1 MKLPTGLSR
10 QIMLSMTAVVLG
22 SVLLVILGSYAFYA
36 LFLAYWPST
45 ISTVE
50 DMSPSAPEWAWMILT
65 TLSALTLAATV
76 AVKLSQRILLP
87 LTSVAESLRKIAK
100 GELSARA
107 ISVDASLGEAALLV
121 DDFNLMAERLQRLA
135 QEQVFWNAAIAHEL
149 RTPVTILRG
158 RLQGLAEGVFEPSQ
172 AQFWSLLG
180 QIEGLAR
187 LIEDLRILSL
197 ADSQHLEL
205 QLSEVDLSADIAGVV
220 HLLEAGLHAAGLQ
233 VHTEIKANVMRCDPV
248 RIRQALLALLENA
261 RRYASPG
268 TLRIQTRI
276 EQECCVVSV
285 EDEGPGISADMA
297 ERVFDAFQRGE
308 HGHSRER
315 GGSGLGLAVVRAIA
329 HAHGGSASCRPGDK
343 AGSLFELR
351 WPV

>member
-10 QIMLSMTAVVLG
+10 QIVLSMTTVVLG
-22 SVLLVILGSYAFYA
+22 AVLLVILGSYAFYA
-36 LFLAYWPST
+36 LFLAYWPAT

-50 DMSPSAPEWAWMILT
+50 DMSPSGPEWAWMILT
-65 TLSALTLAATV
+65 TLVALALAATV

-107 ISVDASLGEAALLV
+107 VSVDQSLGETALLV
-121 DDFNLMAERLQRLA
+121 DDFNTMAERLQRLA
-135 QEQVFWNAAIAHEL
+135 QEQIFWNAAIAHEL

-158 RLQGLAEGVFEPSQ
+158 RLQGLAEGVFEPSPG
-172 AQFWSLLG
+172 QFSSLLV

-197 ADSQHLEL
+197 ADSDHLEL
-205 QLSEVDLSADIAGVV
+205 RWSNAHLGPDILAVV
-220 HLLEAGLHAAGLQ
+220 HLLDTGLSAAGLT
-233 VHTEIKANVMRCDPV
+233 VETDIEASTMRCDPI

-268 TLRIQTRI
+268 ILRIQTRI
-276 EQECCVVSV
+276 QDAHCFLCV
-285 EDEGPGISADMA
+285 EDEGPGISAAMA
-297 ERVFDAFQRGE
+297 ESVFAAFQRGD
-308 HGHSRER
+308 HSRSRER

-329 HAHGGSASCRPGDK
+329 QAHGGTATCRPGNNS
-343 AGSLFELR
+343 GTLFELR
-351 WPV
+351 WPA